1 MSIIVA
7 DAPLHWSAARELVQ
21 EYVDWLGIDL
31 SYQNFAGE
39 FSNLETMYSPP
50 NGCFFLVDVGD
61 EYAACV
67 AFRDKGSGRC
77 EMKRLYT
84 RPKYQGQ
91 GWGQLLSQECIRRA
105 KEMGFKQMILDTL
118 PHMKGAI
125 NLYAKLGFM
134 AIPPYYHNPVP
145 DVLFLGLDL

>member
-1 MSIIVA
+1 MAIIVA
-7 DAPLHWSAARELVQ
+7 DTPQQWSAARELVQ

-39 FSNLETMYSPP
+39 FSGLETMYSPP
-50 NGCFFLVDVGD
+50 NGCFLLVNVEG

-67 AFRDKGSGRC
+67 AFRDKGNRRC

-91 GWGQLLSQECIRRA
+91 GWGKLLSQECIRRA
-105 KEMGFKQMILDTL
+105 KKMGFQEIVLDTL

-125 NLYAKLGFM
+125 RLYDKLGFTT
-134 AIPPYYHNPVP
+134 ISPYYHNPVP
-145 DVLFLGLDL
+145 DAIFLGLKL